1 MRSPHHFFTNIKLYE
16 DFKKIGIVVQLN
28 VSTLLEF
35 PYIVVKHTPY
45 FYGIHVIH
53 YKNQTGNHAVSSVR
67 KEFKFLCIYFLST
80 RDSASVGILFD

>member
-1 MRSPHHFFTNIKLYE
+1 MRSLHHFFTNIKLYE

-28 VSTLLEF
+28 VSTLLES
-35 PYIVVKHTPY
+35 PYIVKYTPY

-53 YKNQTGNHAVSSVR
+53 YKSQTGNHAVSSVR
-67 KEFKFLCIYFLST
+67 KEFKFLCIYLLST